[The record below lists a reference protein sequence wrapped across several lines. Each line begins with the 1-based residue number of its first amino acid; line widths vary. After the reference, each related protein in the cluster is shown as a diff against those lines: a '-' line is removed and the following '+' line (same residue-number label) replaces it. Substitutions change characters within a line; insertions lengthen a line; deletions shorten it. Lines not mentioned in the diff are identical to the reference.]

1 MNILVTAGPTREAI
15 DPVRFLSNRSSGK
28 MGYALAR
35 VAARRGHEVTL
46 ISGPVALR
54 PPAKVLFVAV
64 ITADEMLAAVKR
76 NLSRCDALIMAAAVA
91 DWRPRRVRAQ
101 KIKKATG
108 YRLLC
113 LEPTPDILK
122 QLRSK
127 KGRRVFIGFAAETE
141 RMLAGARRKLAEK
154 GLDLIVANDVSRP
167 DAGFDVNT
175 NQVTLMEASGGV
187 QTLPLMTKMKV
198 AARILDWL
206 EAPARNASSVSRRIA
221 GGRGNA
227 RSFPA
232 W

>member
-1 MNILVTAGPTREAI
+1 MRVLITAGPTREPL

-35 VAARRGHEVTL
+35 VAARRGHVVTL

-54 PPAKVLFVAV
+54 PPAKVSFVGV
-64 ITADEMLAAVKR
+64 MTADEMLAVVKR
-76 NLSRCDALIMAAAVA
+76 HLSNSDALIMAAAVA

-101 KIKKATG
+101 KIKKTKG
-108 YRLLC
+108 PQVLH

-141 RMLAGARRKLAEK
+141 RILSGARRKLAGK

-167 DAGFDVNT
+167 DAGFEVDT
-175 NQVTLMEASGGV
+175 NRVTLMDSSGGV
-187 QTLPLMTKMKV
+187 QTLPLMTKMRV

-206 EAPARNASSVSRRIA
+206 EAHSEQCPAVN
-221 GGRGNA
+221 
-227 RSFPA
+227 
-232 W
+232 